1 MTRGQLGHLGHLD
14 MQSFRRLHG
23 LPTLSHFSATRC
35 RFSARE
41 TGWSAVSPASTL
53 AHLPC
58 CHPAQCWVGPKDSV
72 TMRPHS
78 GQRCMDVFPNTWG
91 HPGYAQLHLV
101 KPIAALAIARN
112 CKANVWQL
120 FPLRDAGDMCTE
132 APRNTKMPIPKE
144 RSIRSACKCWR
155 PMQSRA
161 AVFRLTLVHVK
172 HNRPEQVQWKT
183 RKKQCFVVPLTFKC
197 LSAVP
202 SKSLYSRLW
211 IHSFWTNRRTR
222 KTSQGNLPISPN
234 RLLTMSNLL

>member
-1 MTRGQLGHLGHLD
+1 MERCVPSKHLSPFALLSSSTVLGWP
-14 MQSFRRLHG
+14 QG
-23 LPTLSHFSATRC
+23 LSDNA
-35 RFSARE
+35 
-41 TGWSAVSPASTL
+41 PA
-53 AHLPC
+53 P
-58 CHPAQCWVGPKDSV
+58 
-72 TMRPHS
+72 

-183 RKKQCFVVPLTFKC
+183 RKNNAL
-197 LSAVP
+197 
-202 SKSLYSRLW
+202 
-211 IHSFWTNRRTR
+211 
-222 KTSQGNLPISPN
+222 
-234 RLLTMSNLL
+234 